1 MAKLSKEQ
9 IAKLNSQVNEGITLT
24 EVHNTAYHL
33 VVKVNT
39 ECIVIQSME
48 SADQD
53 RGLLINLK
61 DFREELI
68 KKREENEVKKDI
80 SSDMENS

>member
-1 MAKLSKEQ
+1 MAKLTKEQ
-9 IAKLNSQVNEGITLT
+9 IAKLNAQVNEGITLT

-48 SADQD
+48 AADED

-61 DFREELI
+61 DFREELN
-68 KKREENEVKKDI
+68 KKREDNENKENI
-80 SSDMENS
+80 TSDMENS